1 MVERADSD
9 ANEQRRPALGSVVLF
24 FGPLV
29 VLLLVGSALP
39 LEVWLPASRRAIEGL
54 GGWGVL
60 AFVIVYVLATNVG
73 LPGMPLT
80 LAAGALFD
88 TLTALAVACLS
99 STLSACTMF
108 LVARRLGSSL
118 FGARARRGR
127 LAQRFERL
135 LERHGPWVV
144 GISRLLPM
152 PFMLVNYSF
161 GVSGVEFRTYTL
173 WSFVGM
179 IPMNVLFVMS
189 GNAFARWVASG
200 SIPEPLVVGL
210 AALAALAVLLGLLGR
225 RLLQGSRIR
234 SGR

>member
-1 MVERADSD
+1 M
-9 ANEQRRPALGSVVLF
+9 LF

-29 VLLLVGSALP
+29 VLLLAGSALP
-39 LEVWLPASRRAIEGL
+39 LEVWLPASRRAIEAL
-54 GGWGVL
+54 GSWGAL
-60 AFVIVYVLATNVG
+60 AFVAVYVLATNLG

-88 TLTALAVACLS
+88 TVTALIVACVS
-99 STLSACTMF
+99 STISACTMF
-108 LVARRLGSSL
+108 LVARRLGTSL

-127 LAQRFERL
+127 VAQRFERL
-135 LERHGPWVV
+135 LARHGAWVV

-161 GVSGVEFRTYTL
+161 GLSGVGFRTYTL

-200 SIPEPLVVGL
+200 SIPAPL
-210 AALAALAVLLGLLGR
+210 AAGLVALSVLAVLLGWLGR
-225 RLLQGSRIR
+225 RLFRGSRIR
-234 SGR
+234 PDR